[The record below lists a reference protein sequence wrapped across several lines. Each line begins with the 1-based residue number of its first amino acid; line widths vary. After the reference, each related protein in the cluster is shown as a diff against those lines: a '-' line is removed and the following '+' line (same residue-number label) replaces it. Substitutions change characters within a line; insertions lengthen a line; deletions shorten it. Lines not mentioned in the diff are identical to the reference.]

1 MTFFW
6 IFTVLVYGITGVIIL
21 RWISDII
28 ETSIA
33 ESLNTWWSFFIV
45 LLWPVIMYVMTLL
58 TIFYAGWLLCKKVWR
73 KIKSW
78 FKKDKSV
85 DTTENNVDDIEL
97 NTSNEDDFSETNS
110 DASDIVADTS
120 TDVAQ

>member
-1 MTFFW
+1 MVVFW
-6 IFTVLVYGITGVIIL
+6 IFTVLVYAVTGVIIL
-21 RWISDII
+21 RWMTDII

-33 ESLNTWWSFFIV
+33 GTVNDWWSIFIV
-45 LLWPVIMYVMTLL
+45 LLWPVIMYVITLL
-58 TIFYAGWLLCKKVWR
+58 TVFYAGWLLCKKVWQ

-85 DTTENNVDDIEL
+85 DTTVNSVDD
-97 NTSNEDDFSETNS
+97 TSNEDDFSETNS
-110 DASDIVADTS
+110 DANDIVADTS